1 MNTLKFANTNG
12 VYFRVEQPEY
22 TFLAQKINNEVR
34 AGLVLNESNVDDIRP
49 YW

>member
-12 VYFRVEQPEY
+12 VYFRVEQPQY
-22 TFLAQKINNEVR
+22 TFLTQKINNKIT
-34 AGLVLNESNVDDIRP
+34 AGLILNESNVNDIRP